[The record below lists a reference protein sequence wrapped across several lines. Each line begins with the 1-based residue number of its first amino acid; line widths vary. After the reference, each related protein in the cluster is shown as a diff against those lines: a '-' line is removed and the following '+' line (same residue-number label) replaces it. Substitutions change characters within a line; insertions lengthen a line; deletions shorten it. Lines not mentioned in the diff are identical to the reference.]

1 MYVLVSYDVVED
13 RIRNRLFKYLKDF
26 GTPVQK
32 SVFECHLTKE
42 QLRRMMRGVEK
53 IMDPKKDRVR
63 YYPLCRQCVGRVII
77 SGWGEVKEDE
87 GFEVV

>member
-13 RIRNRLFKYLKDF
+13 KKRNRLFKYLKDF

-32 SVFECHLTKE
+32 SVFECDLSGERLKK
-42 QLRRMMRGVEK
+42 MVKGVEGIINLK
-53 IMDPKKDRVR
+53 SDKVR
-63 YYPLCRQCVGRVII
+63 YYPLCRQCVGRVVI
-77 SGWGEVKEDE
+77 SGWGEIREDE